1 VTTPRRVLLVDD
13 DADIRFIADI
23 ALGRIGGFDV
33 SLAAS
38 VADARER
45 LANAPLPDAL
55 LLDVTMPIVSGP
67 TFLCELRED
76 SRFDGVPVV
85 FMTARTTLEDIESY
99 LAMGAAGI
107 VSKPFDPMS
116 LARQLAEIL
125 AW

>member
-1 VTTPRRVLLVDD
+1 MTSPRRVLLVDD

-23 ALGRIGGFDV
+23 ALGRIGGYVV

-38 VADARER
+38 VADARAR
-45 LANAPLPDAL
+45 LEQAPLPDAL
-55 LLDVTMPIVSGP
+55 LLDVTMPVVSGP
-67 TFLCELRED
+67 TFLEELRAD
-76 SRFDGVPVV
+76 PRFDALPVI

-99 LAMGAAGI
+99 LAMGAAGV

>member
-1 VTTPRRVLLVDD
+1 MPRRVLLVDD

-23 ALGRIGGFDV
+23 ALGRIGGFEV

-76 SRFDGVPVV
+76 HRFDDVPVV

-99 LAMGAAGI
+99 LAMGAAGV

>member
-1 VTTPRRVLLVDD
+1 MASPRRVLLVDD

-23 ALGRIGGFDV
+23 ALGRIGGYEV

-38 VADARER
+38 VADARPR
-45 LANAPLPDAL
+45 LEHAPLPDAL
-55 LLDVTMPIVSGP
+55 LLDVTMPVVSGP
-67 TFLCELRED
+67 TFLEELRTD
-76 SRFDGVPVV
+76 PRFDPLPVI

-99 LAMGAAGI
+99 LAMGAAGV